1 MRCKKIRSLPFR
13 NDIFA
18 TIKTKFDGR
27 QSISVENAAKMV
39 RATIDTRD
47 RAILLLFFKT
57 GIRRNELITLDLEDL
72 DLQGMSLTLK
82 PTPKRS
88 NRTVFFDDET
98 RRALAR
104 WIKSREMRFKKG
116 DQKALFIS
124 AMGYAPTGIRC

>member
-1 MRCKKIRSLPFR
+1 MESDEMQKNPIPAIQKRYLRNYKDEIRR
-13 NDIFA
+13 
-18 TIKTKFDGR
+18 R

-57 GIRRNELITLDLEDL
+57 GIRRNELISLDLEDL

-88 NRTVFFDDET
+88 NRMVFFDDET
-98 RRALAR
+98 L
-104 WIKSREMRFKKG
+104 
-116 DQKALFIS
+116 
-124 AMGYAPTGIRC
+124 